1 MQYGGRYKAMNFADK
16 AIQLREEG
24 YIQFHDRDRQRTA
37 GKCSRCNKP
46 YTIESFAKNGEY
58 KHYCLCVF
66 CGSWSSMNGDGE
78 FYYPPSSTM
87 VNPKDQEKKDAARM
101 FHYTHGLRLS
111 SSYTDF
117 KCFILAYTV
126 CEIRAKNGGKRTE
139 SLEWLKPE
147 DVRQIATNPADTN
160 VEDFF
165 RRFYKSKPSAKDKQL
180 WIKDIVKATRRDL
193 ATLEFLEIHG
203 ISDIEKWYWDVKFPS
218 IKPVEKIDPRRVL

>member
-1 MQYGGRYKAMNFADK
+1 MNFMDK
-16 AIQLREEG
+16 AIRLREDG
-24 YIQFHDRDRQRTA
+24 YVHFYDRDRQRTA
-37 GKCSRCNKP
+37 GICSRCNKS
-46 YTIESFAKNGEY
+46 YTVESFVRGSDY
-58 KHYCLCVF
+58 KHYSVCVF
-66 CGSWSSMNGDGE
+66 CGSWSSLDDDDNE
-78 FYYPPSSTM
+78 FFYSPIPTA
-87 VNPKDQEKKDAARM
+87 NARDQEKKDAARM

-218 IKPVEKIDPRRVL
+218 IKPVEKIDPCRVL